1 MDVEYDGV
9 DGMYTDDANDDS
21 QEQTQPTQQAS
32 QPLNTALDEHLWG
45 YLQPCSSA
53 LTRIDFWKIRP
64 RYTIGRNIQENQ
76 VVLPG
81 FKISNLHCT
90 MTWDGKETHPSDVVV
105 LDLSSNGTFI
115 NGVKIGKNQT
125 RILREGQEI
134 AFGTTVP
141 QPANGGLEDYRFVY
155 RHTAAGPPTT
165 GLYAHYDLSTELG
178 KGSFA
183 TVMKAISRATGKW
196 YAVKMI
202 HDKSVRS
209 PGEQQHGPN
218 SRKAA
223 FAREISIMENLKHP
237 NICELKEVFYEEDN
251 NDISLVLEL
260 VEGGD
265 LLEHILHNNGLPEQ
279 ETKHIT
285 YQMCD
290 ALAYIHSQGVAHR
303 DLKPENVLLTRDD
316 PPIVKVADFGLAKAV
331 DSLTMLRTMCG
342 TPSYLAPEVVKQ
354 DNGEGYDNVVDS
366 WSVGVIVFSMLT
378 NSSPFVDDE
387 TQRDIRIRIAERRID
402 WSALVNPNAG
412 FSVSVQNF
420 VRCLLEENPKR
431 RMTMENSLLHP
442 WLQSY
447 TPVYDLR
454 SSSSISTEYPTI
466 SSISY
471 EGSFPVNQEFKNM
484 QIQPSAHRDAST
496 SAIPGAYPNTSAMAG
511 VQRED
516 SRVMPL
522 QRRSHVLSQAAED
535 GKALVEPS
543 WEMVAAAT
551 AQDRVV
557 GESHSNNSSKGQNKR
572 VHSELTPLS
581 EAVSVDNVVERSSPL
596 SEAGSQSGG
605 STRGKGGAV
614 VNQSKARNSR
624 TRAGKSNEASED
636 EAAPP
641 RRSGRHPPKVAR
653 RG

>member
-1 MDVEYDGV
+1 MYTENDTV
-9 DGMYTDDANDDS
+9 DGMYTDDANEDS
-21 QEQTQPTQQAS
+21 QEQTQSTQQAS
-32 QPLNTALDEHLWG
+32 QPVNTDLDGHLWG

-53 LTRIDFWKIRP
+53 LTRIDFWKIHP

-90 MTWDGKETHPSDVVV
+90 ITWDGKDSHPSNVVV

-125 RILREGQEI
+125 RILREGHEI

-209 PGEQQHGPN
+209 PGEQHHGQN
-218 SRKAA
+218 SRRAA

-237 NICELKEVFYEEDN
+237 NICELKEVFYQEDN

-265 LLEHILHNNGLPEQ
+265 LLEHILSRNGLPEQ

-290 ALAYIHSQGVAHR
+290 ALAYIHARGVAHR

-378 NSSPFVDDE
+378 NTSPFIDDD

-402 WSALVNPNAG
+402 WTALVNPDAG
-412 FSVSVQNF
+412 FSLQVQDF
-420 VRCLLEENPKR
+420 VRCLLEEDPKR
-431 RMTMENSLLHP
+431 RMTMQASLSHA

-447 TPVYDLR
+447 MPIDRRL
-454 SSSSISTEYPTI
+454 SSSIPTDY
-466 SSISY
+466 SMMPSLP
-471 EGSFPVNQEFKNM
+471 EDGSFPVNQDFRNM
-484 QIQPSAHRDAST
+484 QIQPPGFQDASA
-496 SAIPGAYPNTSAMAG
+496 SGIPGAYPNTSAG
-511 VQRED
+511 INRED
-516 SRVMPL
+516 SKVMPL

-535 GKALVEPS
+535 GKPLVEPS

-551 AQDRVV
+551 AQDHVA
-557 GESHSNNSSKGQNKR
+557 GPSNSSKGQNKR

-581 EAVSVDNVVERSSPL
+581 EEASMDNGADGLSPL
-596 SEAGSQSGG
+596 SEVESEAGGV
-605 STRGKGGAV
+605 TRGKGRASGSAAEPA
-614 VNQSKARNSR
+614 KAKNPR
-624 TRAGKSNEASED
+624 TRGETSNETNED
-636 EAAPP
+636 EAVQP